1 MLGAQKVP
9 WVTGRNCRG
18 TARGT
23 TDRNMTRELERS
35 FEKKRCR
42 DTVSGRVNGQL
53 MERKVLRA
61 LSLHID
67 LGKVA
72 LTERSPRAD
81 RTGVAFSA
89 THLLFTLLRTVNT
102 VEKKREKY
110 PWLSRQCPLAKRST
124 DAKYTTPVLFAS

>member
-1 MLGAQKVP
+1 M
-9 WVTGRNCRG
+9 TGRNCRG

-89 THLLFTLLRTVNT
+89 THLLFTLLYSVHSTMYY
-102 VEKKREKY
+102 VEKH
-110 PWLSRQCPLAKRST
+110 WIILC
-124 DAKYTTPVLFAS
+124 